1 LQHVAV
7 YYSGLGH
14 RRQRAAQ
21 VGASAVA
28 GPGVAVAGAVAAVV
42 GIFFGAVALA
52 EAAVVVD
59 VVGCQRFVVC
69 CIVLPSVAAAV
80 VDVKSSPA
88 AATMAHAVARAGA
101 AESRGAA
108 LIPASAAAGVV
119 AAPRSVLSCVAVCC
133 RVLQNIAVR
142 CSAPAEIPACAVA
155 GARAGVV
162 VD

>member
-1 LQHVAV
+1 MLQHVAV

-28 GPGVAVAGAVAAVV
+28 GPSVAVAGAVAAVV

-52 EAAVVVD
+52 EAAAVVD
-59 VVGCQRFVVC
+59 VMGCQCFVVC

-80 VDVKSSPA
+80 VDAKSSPA
-88 AATMAHAVARAGA
+88 AATMAYAVARAGA

-108 LIPASAAAGVV
+108 LIPASAAAGV
-119 AAPRSVLSCVAVCC
+119 AAPHSVLSCVAVCC
-133 RVLQNIAVR
+133 RALQNIAVR
-142 CSAPAEIPACAVA
+142 CSAPAEIPVCAVV